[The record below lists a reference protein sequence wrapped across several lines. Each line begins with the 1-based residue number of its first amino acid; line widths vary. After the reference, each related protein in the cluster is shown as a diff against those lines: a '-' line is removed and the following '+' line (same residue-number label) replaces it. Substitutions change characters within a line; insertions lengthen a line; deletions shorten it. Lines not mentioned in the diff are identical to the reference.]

1 MTSMDAFIEQLLHTA
16 AEAGIRPAEVYCEES
31 SAFSAEAMEGKIDRY
46 EVSETCALSLRGMVN
61 GKTGYASTEA
71 FDDDAIRM
79 LIRGVKESAAL
90 VEGEEQDEICAGDP
104 EYPAIGTPENDL
116 DSVTAEEKLQFALQM
131 EKSARAADP
140 RIEKCRGAYVST
152 GKGTLRLVNS
162 HGLSLKTETP
172 PGGYAVAGIWLVG
185 REGTSA
191 STGGE
196 SEAGRKFRE
205 MDPAKIGRDAAAKTV
220 AMLNASPVE
229 SGVYRA
235 VIRRDAMRSLLRT
248 FSGIFSAENAQK
260 KMSLLEGREGETIAA
275 SCVTLMDDPLLPGG
289 FASAPFD
296 GEGSACRTKAVIE
309 NGVLKTLLHN
319 RKTARKAGTETT
331 GNAQRSV
338 KSPVRVAPSN
348 FFFRPGEKDLD
359 TLLSEMGEGLMI
371 TELGGLHAGANP
383 VSGDFSL
390 IAKGFRITGGK
401 QGQPVEQIT
410 IAGNFYQLLKEIR
423 AVGSDLEFKGSNI
436 GSPSVDAG
444 RIHVAGKA

>member
-1 MTSMDAFIEQLLHTA
+1 MIRLDEFIDRLLKAA
-16 AEAGIRPAEVYCEES
+16 AEAGIDPAEVYCAES
-31 SAFSAEAMEGKIDRY
+31 SAFSAEAIDGNVDRY
-46 EVSETCALSLRGMVN
+46 EVSETCGLGLRGMVN

-71 FDDDAIRM
+71 FDEDAIRM
-79 LIRGVKESAAL
+79 LVRGVQESAAL
-90 VEGEEQDEICAGDP
+90 VETDEQDEIFAGDP
-104 EYPAIGTPENDL
+104 EYPVLETPENDL
-116 DSVTAEEKLQFALQM
+116 DSITAEEKLQFALDM
-131 EKSARAADP
+131 EKSARGADP
-140 RIEKCRGAYVST
+140 RIVKCEGSYVST
-152 GKGTLRLVNS
+152 GRGTLRLVNS
-162 HGLSLKTETP
+162 CGLNLKTETP
-172 PGGYAVAGIWLVG
+172 PGGYAMAGIWLVG
-185 REGTSA
+185 RDGESA

-196 SEAGRKFRE
+196 SEAGRKFRDL
-205 MDPAKIGRDAAAKTV
+205 DPEKIGRQAAEKTA

-248 FSGIFSAENAQK
+248 FCGIFSADNAQK
-260 KMSLLEGREGETIAA
+260 KLSLLDGREGETIAA

-309 NGVLKTLLHN
+309 NGVLKTLLHS
-319 RKTARKAGTETT
+319 RKTARKAGTAST
-331 GNAQRSV
+331 GNARRSV
-338 KSPVRVAPSN
+338 SSPVQVAPTN

-359 TLLSEMGEGLMI
+359 TLLAEMGEGLMV

-390 IAKGFRITGGK
+390 LAKGFRVTGGK

-444 RIHVAGKA
+444 TLHVAGK

>member
-1 MTSMDAFIEQLLHTA
+1 MIRMDEFIERLLKAA
-16 AEAGIRPAEVYCEES
+16 AEAGISPAEVYCAEDS
-31 SAFSAEAMEGKIDRY
+31 SFSAEAMEGNIDRY
-46 EVSETCALSLRGMVN
+46 EVAETCALSLRGMVD

-90 VEGEEQDEICAGDP
+90 VETEEQDEIFAGDP
-104 EYPAIGTPENDL
+104 EYPAVETPESDL

-140 RIEKCRGAYVST
+140 RIAKSEGAYVST
-152 GKGTLRLVNS
+152 GRGVLRLVNS
-162 HGLSLKTETP
+162 FGLNLRTETP

-185 REGTSA
+185 KDGESAATS
-191 STGGE
+191 GE
-196 SEAGRKFRE
+196 SEAGRKFRD
-205 MDPAKIGRDAAAKTV
+205 MDPERIGRAAAEKTA
-220 AMLNASPVE
+220 AMLNAAPVE

-235 VIRRDAMRSLLRT
+235 VIRRDAMRSLLQT

-309 NGVLKTLLHN
+309 NGVLKTLLHS
-319 RKTARKAGTETT
+319 RRTAKQAGTAST
-331 GNAQRSV
+331 GNARRSV
-338 KSPVRVAPSN
+338 SSPVHVAPTN
-348 FFFRPGEKDLD
+348 FFFRPGEKSLD
-359 TLLSEMGEGLMI
+359 ELLADMGDGLMI

-390 IAKGFRITGGK
+390 IAKGFRIAGGK
-401 QGQPVEQIT
+401 PGQPVEQIT
-410 IAGNFYQLLKEIR
+410 VAGNFYQLLRDIR
-423 AVGSDLEFKGSNI
+423 AVGSDLEFKSSNI
-436 GSPSVDAG
+436 GAPSVDAG
-444 RIHVAGKA
+444 SIHVAGK

>member
-1 MTSMDAFIEQLLHTA
+1 MIRMDEFIDRLMKAA
-16 AEAGIRPAEVYCEES
+16 AEAGIDPAEVYCEERS
-31 SAFSAEAMEGKIDRY
+31 SFSAESMEGNIDSY
-46 EVSETCALSLRGMVN
+46 EVSETCALGLRGMVD
-61 GKTGYASTEA
+61 GRIGYASTEA
-71 FDDDAIRM
+71 FDDEAVRM

-90 VEGEEQDEICAGDP
+90 VETEEQDEIFEGDA
-104 EYPAIGTPENDL
+104 EYPQVEAPENDL
-116 DSVTAEEKLQFALQM
+116 DSVTAEEKLQFATDM
-131 EKSARAADP
+131 EKYARAADP
-140 RIEKCRGAYVST
+140 RIVQCEGSYVST
-152 GKGTLRLVNS
+152 GRGTVRLVNS
-162 HGLSLKTETP
+162 RGLNLKAETP

-185 REGTSA
+185 KEGESA

-205 MDPAKIGRDAAAKTV
+205 LDPEKIGREAAEKTA

-260 KMSLLEGREGETIAA
+260 KISLLEGREGETIAA
-275 SCVTLMDDPLLPGG
+275 PCVTLMDDPLLSGG

-309 NGVLKTLLHN
+309 DGVLKTLLHS
-319 RKTARKAGTETT
+319 RKTARKAGTVST
-331 GNAQRSV
+331 GNARRSV
-338 KSPVRVAPSN
+338 DSPVRVAPSN

-359 TLLSEMGEGLMI
+359 ELLADLGDGLMI

-390 IAKGFRITGGK
+390 IAKGFRIAGGK
-401 QGQPVEQIT
+401 QAQPVEQIT
-410 IAGNFYQLLKEIR
+410 IAGNFYQLLKDIR
-423 AVGSDLEFKGSNI
+423 AVGSDLEFKGGNI

-444 RIHVAGKA
+444 SIHVAGE